1 MKSED
6 VAEYLKDHPEF
17 FEQYADMLAEIY
29 IPHPHGGRTIS
40 ISERQIVTLREK
52 SRQLESKLRE
62 IIEFGEENDAIGEK
76 IHRLTLSLLGARGVA
91 GALSAVYLSLR
102 EDFAVPH
109 VVLRT
114 WRGGQRGEL
123 PEMAAVSAGIRD
135 FAASLTQP
143 YCSAQ
148 AMVDTGTLFGESA
161 PHLRSFSYVPLRD
174 DGVFGLLA
182 LASEDPQRFYPDMG
196 TLYLK
201 RIGELVSAGLLAHL
215 AA

>member
-1 MKSED
+1 MKSDD
-6 VAEYLKDHPEF
+6 VVEYLKQHPEF
-17 FEQYADMLAEIY
+17 FEQYADILAEIY

-52 SRQLESKLRE
+52 NRALEAKLRE
-62 IIEFGEENDAIGEK
+62 IIEFGEANDAIGEK
-76 IHRLTLSLLGARGVA
+76 IHRLALALLRAQAVP

-109 VVLRT
+109 VVLRA
-114 WRGGQRGEL
+114 WHPGQTLDL
-123 PEMAAVSAGIRD
+123 PEFAPVSPAIRD

-143 YCSAQ
+143 YCSSH
-148 AMVDTGTLFGESA
+148 AMVDTGALFGESA

-174 DGVFGLLA
+174 EAVFGVLA
-182 LASEDPQRFYPDMG
+182 LASEDAQRFYPDMG

-201 RIGELVSAGLLAHL
+201 RIGELISAALFVQLGA
-215 AA
+215 

>member
-114 WRGGQRGEL
+114 WRAGQRGEL

>member
-76 IHRLTLSLLGARGVA
+76 IHRLTLSLLAARGVA

-114 WRGGQRGEL
+114 WRAGQRGEL
-123 PEMAAVSAGIRD
+123 PEMAAVSTGIRD

>member
-76 IHRLTLSLLGARGVA
+76 IHRLTLALLGARGVA

-114 WRGGQRGEL
+114 WRAGQRGEL

>member
-1 MKSED
+1 MKPED
-6 VAEYLKDHPEF
+6 VAEYLQAHPEF
-17 FEQYADMLAEIY
+17 FEEYADMLAEIY

-52 SRQLESKLRE
+52 SKQLETKLRE

-76 IHRLTLSLLGARGVA
+76 IHRLTLALLGARDVP
-91 GALSAVYLSLR
+91 GALSAAYLSLR

-114 WRGGQRGEL
+114 WHPGQSGDL
-123 PEMAAVSAGIRD
+123 PEFGPVSAPIRD
-135 FAASLTQP
+135 FSASLTQP
-143 YCSAQ
+143 YCSPH
-148 AMVDTGTLFGESA
+148 AMVDTAALFGEAA

-174 DGVFGLLA
+174 GEVFGVLA

-196 TLYLK
+196 TLYL
-201 RIGELVSAGLLAHL
+201 RRLGELVSAGLLAHI
-215 AA
+215 AP